1 FFLGAILLG
10 IYICIVSSWWIALVG
25 AVSMLIGYLYTGGP
39 IPIAYT
45 PFGELF
51 AGFLMGTV
59 MICISYYIQTF
70 TVTKEIILI
79 SIPNAIFIG
88 SLLLANNIRDLDG
101 DEKSGRKTLAILVGR
116 ENAVRVLGLFFV
128 VAFGLTIIYIF
139 TNILPYWS
147 FITLVSGKI
156 AFTAAKSFHGKTNP
170 LHMFS
175 SFKMVG
181 KTNTIY
187 GFLLGLSLLISHYI

>member
-1 FFLGAILLG
+1 M
-10 IYICIVSSWWIALVG
+10 SSWWVALIGVIG
-25 AVSMLIGYLYTGGP
+25 MLVGYLYTGGP

-59 MICISYYIQTF
+59 MIGISYYIQTL
-70 TVTKEIILI
+70 TVTKEVVLI

-116 ENAVRVLGLFFV
+116 EN
-128 VAFGLTIIYIF
+128 
-139 TNILPYWS
+139 
-147 FITLVSGKI
+147 
-156 AFTAAKSFHGKTNP
+156 
-170 LHMFS
+170 
-175 SFKMVG
+175 
-181 KTNTIY
+181 
-187 GFLLGLSLLISHYI
+187 